1 MIKNIFLNI
10 KKRIGNFRFFGKKK
24 EKATPTKWYY
34 RLLKFFLKLFVAVV
48 IYFLAV
54 NFNFLWLFGSSPSV
68 NNEKEIKTSVASEL
82 YTADSVLIAKY
93 YKENRS
99 PATYN
104 EIPQVFI
111 NALIATEDARF
122 FEHGGIDLRATFS
135 VFWYFAKGDNRGGS
149 TITQQLAKNLYKTR
163 KISTGL
169 FGYIPIVRTIVA
181 KTKEWIT
188 AVKLERSYTKQE
200 ILTMYINTVDFGSNS
215 YGIKVASQTY
225 FGKHPI
231 LLNTEEAALLV
242 GILKAPTLYSPIAN
256 PKNAL
261 ERRNIVLSQM
271 VKYGYLTQ
279 EKFDVISKHPIK
291 LNYKQDDQSN
301 IEHGAYLRNA
311 VANFL
316 KDWLKKKGL
325 DLYTDGLKIYT
336 TIDSKMQRYAEEAV
350 AEQMKKLQKKFN
362 RLTKGSVPWTDKYG
376 EEVPHYIEN
385 FVKTTD
391 LFKKLQKRYKNHPDS
406 VMMYLNKK
414 KKMTIFSWKGE
425 KDTIFSPID
434 SIKYYKQ
441 FLNAGFMCMDPFN
454 GNVKAWVGGINYKYF
469 KYDHVNQAKRQPG
482 STFKPFVYLTAIDNG
497 YSPCDRIEDRAVTI
511 NYVENGVKKSWSPH
525 NADFEFTGENMT
537 LRHAMARSCNSVT
550 AQLTEKV
557 TPQKVA
563 KYARQ
568 LGILSPL
575 KPVPSIG
582 LGSNDVSI
590 YEMVGAYS
598 SFLNKGI
605 RNEPFLITKVADKKG
620 KVIEKFKPVAKRV
633 ISEETAF
640 LMVYMMM
647 GGLEEP
653 GGTSQAL
660 FEFDIFQ
667 KNQIGG
673 KTGTSTSYSD
683 GWFMGMSKD
692 LVCGSWVGGEDRSI
706 HFVGEEGEGCHTAL
720 PIYGIFMTKVYN
732 DPSLGIT
739 KGYFPKPKIKIVKH
753 YICKSGGKKKDKDD
767 DDNGFFEDIPVEK
780 ETP

>member
-1 MIKNIFLNI
+1 MDIKNIFLNI
-10 KKRIGNFRFFGKKK
+10 KKKFSGFSFSRKKK
-24 EKATPTKWYY
+24 TKPSKWYF
-34 RLLKFFLKLFVAVV
+34 RILKFLAKLFIAIV
-48 IYFLAV
+48 IYFFAV

-68 NNEKEIKTSVASEL
+68 NNEKEIKIPIASEL
-82 YTADSVLIAKY
+82 YTSDSVLIAKY

-99 PATYN
+99 PATFN

-122 FEHGGIDLRATFS
+122 FEHNGVDLRATFS

-163 KISTGL
+163 RISTGL
-169 FGYIPIVRTIVA
+169 LGFIPGLRTIIA

-188 AVKLERSYTKQE
+188 AVKLERSYSKQE
-200 ILTMYINTVDFGSNS
+200 ILTMYLNTVDFGSNTF
-215 YGIKVASQTY
+215 GIKVASQTY

-231 LLNTEEAALLV
+231 LLNIEESALLV
-242 GILKAPTLYSPIAN
+242 GILKAPTLFSPISN

-271 VKYGYLTQ
+271 VKYGYLSQ
-279 EKFDVISKHPIK
+279 EKFNVISKHPIK
-291 LNYKQDDQSN
+291 LNYKQDDQN
-301 IEHGAYLRNA
+301 DNVHGAYLRNA

-325 DLYTDGLKIYT
+325 DLYSDGLKIYT
-336 TIDSKMQRYAEEAV
+336 TINSKMQRYAEEAV

-362 RLTKGSVPWTDKYG
+362 RLAKGSVPWTDKYG
-376 EEVPHYIEN
+376 DEIPNYIQN
-385 FVKTTD
+385 FVKTTE
-391 LFKKLQKRYKNHPDS
+391 LFKTLQKKYKNRPDS
-406 VMMYLNKK
+406 VMIYLNKK
-414 KKMTIFSWKGE
+414 KKMKIFSWKGE
-425 KDTIFSPID
+425 RDTIFSPLD

-454 GNVKAWVGGINYKYF
+454 GSVKAWVGGINYKYF

-511 NYVENGVKKSWSPH
+511 NYVENGIKKSWSPH
-525 NADFEFTGENMT
+525 NADWEFTGENMT

-582 LGSNDVSI
+582 LGSNDVSV

-620 KVIEKFKPVAKRV
+620 KIIEKFSPVAKRV

-673 KTGTSTSYSD
+673 KTGTSSSYSD

-692 LVCGSWVGGEDRSI
+692 LVCGSWVGGEDRGI
-706 HFVGEEGEGCHTAL
+706 HFVGEEGEGCRTAL

-753 YICKSGGKKKDKDD
+753 YICRSSEKKKEE
-767 DDNGFFEDIPVEK
+767 DDNGFFEDIPVDK
-780 ETP
+780 KNP